1 MIEDTMSQYT
11 ANDKKPDIRTVNT
24 ILYCDLFEET
34 VRFYKEC
41 LEFQEVLSKPWFVE
55 FAVNP
60 YARLSVADRKRTT
73 MESSGGQGITITFQ
87 VDDLHRFYERLKSMD
102 LKPTDIREH
111 SWGAKLFHI
120 HDPEG
125 HRLEFWTAT

>member
-1 MIEDTMSQYT
+1 MIEVIMSQH
-11 ANDKKPDIRTVNT
+11 PDNKETTHIRTINT

-34 VRFYKEC
+34 VRFYREC

-60 YARLSVADRKRTT
+60 CARLSVADRKRTT

-87 VDDLHRFYERLKSMD
+87 VDHLNRVHERLKAMD
-102 LKPTDIREH
+102 LKPTDIMAH

-125 HRLEFWTAT
+125 HRLEFWTAL

>member
-1 MIEDTMSQYT
+1 MIEVIMSQH
-11 ANDKKPDIRTVNT
+11 PDNKATTHIRTINT

-87 VDDLHRFYERLKSMD
+87 VDHLNSVHDRLKAMD
-102 LKPTDIREH
+102 LKPTDIMMH

-125 HRLEFWTAT
+125 HRLEFWTAL